1 MKRKLSVFLLIISIA
16 MIGVGGYLYFNNTKN
31 QMLSVISSQIDLLQK
46 RRKTVEKEKA
56 QYITSATVKEN
67 NNLLGSV
74 SGYIYVDENSSKYY
88 LKLAT
93 KLAEE
98 LGANEALSEL
108 PEIYIEG
115 NKLYFKLQNE
125 TYYIDI
131 FETSGNGSSSSNGLS
146 DDMIDILLK
155 TTVEKI
161 PENNFSKENVKAT
174 ILNSEIET
182 EKYTVF
188 LTSTDIYNITE
199 SILNEID
206 NNAKLKSFK
215 EVLLA
220 SNSKKEILDGIN
232 QALNTLYGKNEKII
246 TYSVYVKNNEII
258 KHEIN
263 MAGNTIDNSQKSD
276 LKITLSKKERATNLF
291 DYELLVTLGSENIVE
306 ASLTGEDKLRKISV
320 KTSTIGMELE
330 GTITKD
336 NSTTKTVV
344 DVYNSSDK
352 AKPVISYKYDY
363 NEVIA
368 GSEYSSN
375 LNITVYNSTNVI
387 SIECVSKILKGKD
400 VPSFDTSSA
409 KKFDLNSNSGAFN
422 KYLSN
427 SL

>member
-74 SGYIYVDENSSKYY
+74 SGDIYVDENSSKYY

>member
-74 SGYIYVDENSSKYY
+74 SGDIYVDENSSKYY

-98 LGANEALSEL
+98 LGAKEALSEL

-131 FETSGNGSSSSNGLS
+131 FETSGNGSSSNGLS
-146 DDMIDILLK
+146 DDMMDILLK

-215 EVLLA
+215 EVILA
-220 SNSKKEILDGIN
+220 SNSKKEILDGIS

-387 SIECVSKILKGKD
+387 SIECVSKILKGKG

>member
-74 SGYIYVDENSSKYY
+74 SGDIYVDENSSKYY

-336 NSTTKTVV
+336 NSTTKTAI

-375 LNITVYNSTNVI
+375 LNITVYNSTDVI

>member
-306 ASLTGEDKLRKISV
+306 ASLTVEDKLRKISV